1 MKNKQTNEWIN
12 TLGLSGRS
20 QPDLF
25 LSPDDI
31 AGAPHAAAMRVGFKE
46 LGLAGFFCINTV
58 PTVAFLLQD
67 ELNTVEINKVH
78 RALWNQ
84 GLSSLL
90 LVIFPD
96 KIHAYSLVQKP
107 VPEDITDSNAKDHR
121 HIETFRLVADSLKI
135 SQLITGIESGRY
147 FQNNR
152 ACFNEENRIDS
163 VLLSNLKETEERLV
177 KKGLPVEAAQVLL
190 LQITFI
196 AYLEDRKIIDADYFK
211 RSLGSNKILSLKE
224 LLDNYNPEHLKTL
237 FKRLHKDFN
246 GDMFFAPC
254 SFVASESTHTIL
266 PEQIKCLAV
275 FRHGL
280 VEMDTG
286 QKRFWPYNFRYIPVE
301 LISAIYDR
309 FLADSELRRDTGSY
323 YTPRCLA
330 DLTINQIWDE
340 LPLEVRTM
348 PNFNV
353 LDPACGS
360 AIFLVRIFQRMEEDW
375 RRQHPK
381 NKPGWDVLSSF
392 VLRLHGWDNQPNAVR
407 IGIFSL
413 YIALLEEVEPSAIQ
427 ALFEEG
433 KILPKL
439 FGSTM
444 CHYNFFDK
452 NAPDKKFDLIIGNP
466 PWVSR
471 KKDKVALAKSWCSSH
486 NLPMPSGEL
495 AWAFIWKG
503 LEHVKADG
511 LVGFLLPAMGVF
523 LNHSKTTIHARN
535 IWVERTRI
543 KRVINFSDF
552 RFQLFD
558 GAIRPTALCLFKRR
572 ADDNNNYRIEHWC
585 PKVDRLFQTTR
596 MITLNSGDKIM
607 LSKARVLENPN
618 VWGQLMW
625 MKNRDM
631 KLLGWLSSLSKLGK
645 KLTTFSESKEPGFP
659 SDSSQWIIGQG
670 FQPISSAKDK
680 PKTSARVTKIPFLD
694 AKKFHSWVLPSA
706 ILSKPWH
713 TPKVRRKGFEDGFQ
727 GPHVLIIKGV
737 LSSGLLRV
745 AYSEQDLSFRHAI
758 QAISFPK
765 KDSSTLKL
773 LTAILNSRFAAWY
786 YFHKTAGI
794 AAERPT
800 IDEDQLLELPFPEIE
815 ELPDPKSAREAK
827 NAIIKILD
835 KLLQDK
841 DQVLPGEF
849 PSNKTVERLNQL
861 VYQYYGL
868 TKDEITVIEDTFL
881 YILKSIQPHRNKSVL
896 LWEIPKNPHWHEYME
911 TLISSLNEGLQP
923 GNYLSASLIVNHPDL
938 AVLELSIQ
946 DVRPQN
952 PYQIIESNDAF
963 KCALNKIHD
972 GLKRPLSQN
981 FQLFPNL
988 CLFIDK
994 SLYLIKPKTVRYW
1007 MKSSALNDA
1016 DDIVGDLISTRHP
1029 NKRQRIQ

>member
-1 MKNKQTNEWIN
+1 MKNKQINKWIE
-12 TLGLSGRS
+12 TLGLSDRIK
-20 QPDLF
+20 PDLF

-31 AGAPHAAAMRVGFKE
+31 IGVQHAAAMRVGFKE
-46 LGLAGFFCINTV
+46 LGLAGFFCVNSV
-58 PTVAFLLQD
+58 PTVAFFLQEQLD
-67 ELNTVEINKVH
+67 RTEINKVH

-84 GLSSLL
+84 GLSNLL
-90 LVIFPD
+90 LVILPD
-96 KIHAYSLVQKP
+96 EIRAYSLVQKP
-107 VPEDITDSNAKDHR
+107 VPEDLTGLNSKDHR
-121 HIETFRLVADSLKI
+121 LIEIFSLAADSLKV

-152 ACFNEENRIDS
+152 ECFNEKNRIDS

-177 KKGLPVEAAQVLL
+177 KKGLPAEDAQTLL

-196 AYLEDRKIIDADYFK
+196 AYLEDRKIIDDDYLK
-211 RSLGSNKILSLKE
+211 HAIGSNKILSLKE
-224 LLDNYNPEHLKTL
+224 LLDSYNPEYLKTL
-237 FKRLHKDFN
+237 FNRLHNDFN

-254 SFVASESTHTIL
+254 AFVAPESTPIIL
-266 PEQIKCLAV
+266 PEQIKCLAI

-286 QKRFWPYNFRYIPVE
+286 QKRFWPYDFRYIPVE

-309 FLADSELRRDTGSY
+309 FLADSEQRRVTGAY
-323 YTPRCLA
+323 YTPRFLA

-340 LPLEVRTM
+340 LPLEVRTRQD
-348 PNFNV
+348 FSV

-360 AIFLVRIFQRMEEDW
+360 AIFLVRIFQRMVEDW
-375 RRQHPK
+375 RRQYPK
-381 NKPGWDVLSSF
+381 KRPSWRTLLSF
-392 VLRLHGWDNQPNAVR
+392 TLRLHGWDKQANAVR

-427 ALFEEG
+427 ALFDEG
-433 KILPKL
+433 KILPPL

-444 CHYNFFDK
+444 CRYDFFDE
-452 NAPDKKFDLIIGNP
+452 NTPDKKFDLIIGNP

-471 KKDKVALAKSWCSSH
+471 KKDKVASAKSWCSSH
-486 NLPMPSGEL
+486 NLPMPSEEL

-503 LEHVKADG
+503 LEHIKADG
-511 LVGFLLPAMGVF
+511 LIGFLLPAMGVF
-523 LNHSKTTIHARN
+523 LNHSETTIHARN

-543 KRVINFSDF
+543 KEVINFSDF

-558 GAIRPTALCLFKRR
+558 GAIRPTALCLFKKR
-572 ADDNNNYRIEHWC
+572 ADDNNNYRLEHWC

-618 VWGQLMW
+618 AWGQSMW

-645 KLTTFSESKEPGFP
+645 KLATYAESKTKAFFANPK
-659 SDSSQWIIGQG
+659 SWIIGQG
-670 FQPISSAKDK
+670 FQPLSSEKDK
-680 PKTSARVTKIPFLD
+680 PIDAGLVSKIPFLD
-694 AKKFHSWVLPSA
+694 ANNFHSWVLPHA
-706 ILSKPWH
+706 TLNQPWN
-713 TPKVRRKGFEDGFQ
+713 TSEVRRKGFEDGFR

-745 AYSEQDLSFRHAI
+745 AYSEQNLSFRHAI

-765 KDSSTLKL
+765 EDSSTLKL
-773 LTAILNSRFAAWY
+773 LTAILNSRFAAWF

-800 IDEDQLLELPFPEIE
+800 IDEDQLLELPFPQIE
-815 ELPDPKSAREAK
+815 ELPDPKAAHEAK
-827 NAIIKILD
+827 NAIIKIMD

-841 DQVLPGEF
+841 DKVLPGEF

-868 TKDEITVIEDTFL
+868 TKDEITVIEDTLL
-881 YILKSIQPHRNKSVL
+881 YILPSIQPHRNKSVP
-896 LWEIPKNPHWHEYME
+896 LWEIPKNPHWQEYME
-911 TLISSLNEGLQP
+911 TLISSLKEGLQP

-952 PYQIIESNDAF
+952 PYQIKESDDAF

-981 FQLFPNL
+981 FQLIPSL
-988 CLFIDK
+988 RLFIDK
-994 SLYLIKPKTVRYW
+994 SLYLIKPKTVRCW